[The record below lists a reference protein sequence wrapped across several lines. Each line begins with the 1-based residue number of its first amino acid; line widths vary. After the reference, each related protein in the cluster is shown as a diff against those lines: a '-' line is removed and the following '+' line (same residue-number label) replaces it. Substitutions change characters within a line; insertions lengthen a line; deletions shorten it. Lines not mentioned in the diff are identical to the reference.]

1 MTTVTNDTH
10 GATRQHQSSGTDRPV
25 GSRTPGRR
33 AAGRRSSAVLVG
45 LLLLALAIGVAPAP
59 TVAAADYI
67 LMPRAELLALPTSGT
82 AWTELKSVADE
93 GLGTP
98 DLCDQ
103 DSKHHL
109 RTLASALVYA
119 RTGSA
124 AYGTK
129 ARQGVM
135 AAIETQRVG
144 CDNATLALGRQL
156 TAYVLAADF
165 ADLSGANDTAFR
177 AWLGPIRT
185 KQIGGH
191 SVWTSLTITH
201 TASAANWGA
210 HAGASRIAAGL
221 YLGDSADVAAAAKVT
236 RGFLGDRS
244 AYAGFTH
251 KLDGDDLSWTCSGSQ
266 STYTPENPPCTK
278 SGIDVDGGFVTDIS
292 RGGPLHWPPIDPGIP
307 YQLETIQGMGLQV
320 ELLYRHGYGDAWSW
334 SSKALKRAAAII
346 TRSGDAGGTGWNE
359 TSASRQ
365 MPWLLNLRYDT
376 DIPTRSAGMGRSIG
390 FTDWLYP
397 PPPPPAKGATYV
409 PLDPARL
416 LDTRVDKGLE
426 DPFKTGVVQSF
437 QVTGPG
443 SPV

>member
-45 LLLLALAIGVAPAP
+45 LLLLALAIGVPPAP

-135 AAIETQRVG
+135 AAIETQRVPR
-144 CDNATLALGRQL
+144 LARPDPDEADRRPQRLDVTDDHPHGIGRQL
-156 TAYVLAADF
+156 GRPRRSLPDRRRPVP
-165 ADLSGANDTAFR
+165 GR
-177 AWLGPIRT
+177 QCRRRRRG
-185 KQIGGH
+185 QGH
-191 SVWTSLTITH
+191 
-201 TASAANWGA
+201 
-210 HAGASRIAAGL
+210 
-221 YLGDSADVAAAAKVT
+221 
-236 RGFLGDRS
+236 
-244 AYAGFTH
+244 
-251 KLDGDDLSWTCSGSQ
+251 Q
-266 STYTPENPPCTK
+266 
-278 SGIDVDGGFVTDIS
+278 
-292 RGGPLHWPPIDPGIP
+292 GIP
-307 YQLETIQGMGLQV
+307 G
-320 ELLYRHGYGDAWSW
+320 
-334 SSKALKRAAAII
+334 
-346 TRSGDAGGTGWNE
+346 
-359 TSASRQ
+359 
-365 MPWLLNLRYDT
+365 
-376 DIPTRSAGMGRSIG
+376 
-390 FTDWLYP
+390 
-397 PPPPPAKGATYV
+397 
-409 PLDPARL
+409 
-416 LDTRVDKGLE
+416 
-426 DPFKTGVVQSF
+426 
-437 QVTGPG
+437 
-443 SPV
+443 